1 MVPTR
6 AQLTNP
12 NCPVTDTDY
21 DAIVAAIMETPRG
34 RWFLSEYARRN
45 RQADTQLIVT
55 AIDGMRETLDLYGR
69 STRPYTVNTTV
80 SSGISGG
87 QRPANAAASSNAAD
101 TFDFKTL
108 KNCA

>member
-6 AQLTNP
+6 VQLSNP
-12 NCPVTDTDY
+12 NCPVSDTDY

-45 RQADTQLIVT
+45 RQADTQQIVT
-55 AIDGMRETLDLYGR
+55 AIDRIKETLDLYGR
-69 STRPYTVNTTV
+69 STRPYMVNTTV
-80 SSGISGG
+80 SSAFNGAQKPAGAAVS
-87 QRPANAAASSNAAD
+87 ANATD

>member
-12 NCPVTDTDY
+12 NCPVSDTDY

-80 SSGISGG
+80 SSAISGA
-87 QRPANAAASSNAAD
+87 QRPGSAAASSNAAD